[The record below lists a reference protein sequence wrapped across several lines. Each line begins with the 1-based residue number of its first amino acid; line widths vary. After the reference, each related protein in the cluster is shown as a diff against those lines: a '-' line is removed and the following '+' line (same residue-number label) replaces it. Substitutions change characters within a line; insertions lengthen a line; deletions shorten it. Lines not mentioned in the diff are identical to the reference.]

1 MASEAPRT
9 LFCWPG
15 LTSNLLGSGTLN
27 PGGGLNSGVGGSGA
41 EVAAVVSGWALTT
54 AREAALAARAVAV
67 AVAPGAA
74 VARRGRRRGVRW
86 CSAVGAAGG
95 AMDWT
100 RRRRRRTAWVAWEF
114 LWRLRG
120 RARRGD
126 EAIGVA
132 SGLCQWSGWARSPTV
147 IHRVATG

>member
-27 PGGGLNSGVGGSGA
+27 PGGGLNSGAGGSGA
-41 EVAAVVSGWALTT
+41 EVEAEAAVVSGWAALT
-54 AREAALAARAVAV
+54 ASEAALAARAVAV
-67 AVAPGAA
+67 A

-95 AMDWT
+95 AMDGLDGDGDPGPYGVGVFVAPT
-100 RRRRRRTAWVAWEF
+100 RRDAVTK
-114 LWRLRG
+114 RLVYLLHCWSAAAPGFCQR
-120 RARRGD
+120 
-126 EAIGVA
+126 
-132 SGLCQWSGWARSPTV
+132 SG
-147 IHRVATG
+147 